1 MDIPENILQTLSD
14 EQKKKF
20 EAARSP
26 EELSALAEECGS
38 ELTIDQLEGV
48 SGGITHRGQKIVCP
62 ICGEE
67 ILMGREEPNEQGVWV
82 IE

>member
-1 MDIPENILQTLSD
+1 MEDMKNQKISD
-14 EQKKKF
+14 
-20 EAARSP
+20 
-26 EELSALAEECGS
+26 AETEKV
-38 ELTIDQLEGV
+38 T
-48 SGGITHRGQKIVCP
+48 GGITHRGQKIVCP